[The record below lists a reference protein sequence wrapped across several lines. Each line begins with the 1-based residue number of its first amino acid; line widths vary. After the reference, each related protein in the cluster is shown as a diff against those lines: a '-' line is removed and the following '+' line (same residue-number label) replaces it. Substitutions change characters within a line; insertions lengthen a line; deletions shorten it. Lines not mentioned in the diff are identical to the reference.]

1 MSMINT
7 SSLGVKIGD
16 IYYADRGYD
25 RVSPRFYKVT
35 KITQCYVYFEAID
48 GLYVNPNRSELK
60 YGSNS
65 PAYYVIP
72 LPEDM
77 DAFCMDNDIGF
88 LELGFPTNNRVS
100 KCTCPFFFTDENN
113 GYRVD
118 VNYYHDKF
126 KSKIYKIFDGELR
139 LKEPGQYGGLLT
151 KYSEGV
157 AIYGCFD

>member
-1 MSMINT
+1 MIPT
-7 SSLGVKIGD
+7 SELDVKIGD
-16 IYYADRGYD
+16 IYYADSSYD

-35 KITQCYVYFEAID
+35 KITKYYVFFEPMN

-88 LELGFPTNNRVS
+88 LELSFPANNRVN
-100 KCTCPFFFTDENN
+100 KNAFPFFFVDENG

-118 VNYYHDKF
+118 VNYHHDEF
-126 KSKIYKIFDGELR
+126 RSKIYKVLGEDMVLS
-139 LKEPGQYGGLLT
+139 EPGKYGGLLT